1 MQQTQPTRELQRD
14 TQIKEYQRQLVFAGC
29 APLSSIQPRPKPY
42 IPPSAKNGFATGDYQ
57 SDYSF
62 QSGTGKLRPHS
73 AFVSRPLSGKQ
84 TANASV
90 KKRPKSAITK
100 KETTK
105 KETVKDL
112 QLDDYVEDFE
122 A

>member
-1 MQQTQPTRELQRD
+1 MQPTRELQRD
-14 TQIKEYQRQLVFAGC
+14 TQIKEYQKQLVFAGC

-42 IPPSAKNGFATGDYQ
+42 IPPFAKNAAATGDSQ
-57 SDYSF
+57 SDDSLR
-62 QSGTGKLRPHS
+62 SGTGKQRPQS

-90 KKRPKSAITK
+90 KRRPKSAVVIR
-100 KETTK
+100 

-122 A
+122 AETY